1 MGNESNFEKAFD
13 SNMSGQKRNL
23 RVYLINPPI
32 ENPWRTQGD
41 YMLEQKR
48 ETKRFWITISTLII
62 AIISTS
68 LTAFIAISKIQ
79 GI

>member
-1 MGNESNFEKAFD
+1 VVN
-13 SNMSGQKRNL
+13 Q
-23 RVYLINPPI
+23 PPL

-41 YMLEQKR
+41 YQLEQKR
-48 ETKRFWITISTLII
+48 ETIRFWITITALAIS
-62 AIISTS
+62 IISVS

>member
-1 MGNESNFEKAFD
+1 MDDKSNFEKAFD
-13 SNMSGQKRNL
+13 RNMSGEKRNL
-23 RVYLINPPI
+23 RVWLINPPL

-41 YMLEQKR
+41 YRLEQKR
-48 ETKRFWITISTLII
+48 ETIRFWITITALAIS
-62 AIISTS
+62 IISVS